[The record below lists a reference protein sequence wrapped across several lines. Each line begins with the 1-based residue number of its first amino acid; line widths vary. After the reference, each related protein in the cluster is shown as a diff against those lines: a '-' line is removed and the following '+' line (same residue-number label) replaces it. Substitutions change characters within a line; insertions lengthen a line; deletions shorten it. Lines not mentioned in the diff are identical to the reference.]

1 MESSQQELKRNDTK
15 NGDLFLALLSLARL
29 AAKLTLLASR
39 SFSSVSE
46 IDLIMMKYI
55 LYYDEVSVCLSV
67 PKNHHILYGVSVT
80 ICNHP

>member
-1 MESSQQELKRNDTK
+1 MMESSQQGLKRKDTK

-46 IDLIMMKYI
+46 IDLIMMIYI
-55 LYYDEVSVCLSV
+55 MM
-67 PKNHHILYGVSVT
+67 K
-80 ICNHP
+80 

>member
-46 IDLIMMKYI
+46 IDLIMKICI
-55 LYYDEVSVCLSV
+55 L
-67 PKNHHILYGVSVT
+67 
-80 ICNHP
+80 